1 MMLFFELAGKNIA
14 RIWKKRYN
22 KKRLEIQIRS
32 WKNRRGGKQRFTESR
47 EIRRVLKGV
56 WKHGKG
62 KPAIA

>member
-1 MMLFFELAGKNIA
+1 MTLFLNLQEKTLQEYGKSGTI
-14 RIWKKRYN
+14 KKI
-22 KKRLEIQIRS
+22 EIQIRS
-32 WKNRRGGKQRFTESR
+32 WKNRQGGKQRFTESR

>member
-1 MMLFFELAGKNIA
+1 MLFFELAGKNIA

-32 WKNRRGGKQRFTESR
+32 WKNRQGGKQRFTESR

-56 WKHGKG
+56 GKHGKG